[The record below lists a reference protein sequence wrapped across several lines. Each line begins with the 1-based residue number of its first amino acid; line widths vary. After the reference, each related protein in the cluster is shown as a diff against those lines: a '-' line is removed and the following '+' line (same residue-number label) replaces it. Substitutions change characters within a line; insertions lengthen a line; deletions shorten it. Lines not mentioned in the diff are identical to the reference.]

1 MMKPPSIR
9 VDGCTITPDSLPTWH
24 QEQNGIRAELGRFLD
39 EWWSPEPT
47 LRLQT
52 SGSTG
57 KPTEIQA
64 SKAAMRASAAATC
77 RFFNL
82 SAEHSALLCLPMR
95 YIAGKMMVVRAL
107 ECGLNLI
114 TTEPSSTPLDNLQQ
128 SIDFAPMVPMQV
140 ASTLAQPGGASQ
152 LGRVRTLLLGGG
164 FVDATLEEQLQNH
177 PCRVFCSYGMT
188 ETLSHIALRAINGPE
203 RSGLYTPLPGVRLWL
218 SPAGTLQLSVPY
230 LGLDS
235 LCTNDLAEINTDG
248 RFRILG
254 RADAVINSGGIK
266 IQAEE
271 LEHTLHQQT
280 GLRVLALPHPHPRLG
295 QCVALLWEG
304 PAEAEA
310 ALRAACAALP
320 RYHQP
325 HLVCH
330 TRLPLTESGK
340 PARARAADLLTRL
353 HANHDD

>member
-1 MMKPPSIR
+1 MMKPPAIR
-9 VDGCTITPDSLPTWH
+9 IDGCTITPDSLPAWH
-24 QEQNGIRAELGRFLD
+24 RNQTGIHAELGRFLD

-64 SKAAMRASAAATC
+64 NKAAMRASAAATC
-77 RFFNL
+77 HFFSL
-82 SAEHSALLCLPMR
+82 SAEHSALLCLPMQ

-114 TTEPSSTPLDNLQQ
+114 TTEPSSTPLDSLQQ
-128 SIDFAPMVPMQV
+128 SVDFVPMVPMQV

-152 LGRVRTLLLGGG
+152 LARVRTLLLGGG
-164 FVDATLEEQLQNH
+164 FVDTALEAQLQNQ

-188 ETLSHIALRAINGPE
+188 ETLSHIALRAINGPG
-203 RSGLYTPLPGVRLWL
+203 RSELYTPLPGVRLRIG
-218 SPAGTLQLSVPY
+218 PAGTLQLSVPY
-230 LGLDS
+230 LGIDS
-235 LCTNDLAEINTDG
+235 LCTNDLAEINPDG

-271 LEHTLHQQT
+271 LERILHQQT

-304 PAEAEA
+304 PAEAES

-325 HLVCH
+325 HLIYH

-340 PARARAADLLTRL
+340 PARARAAELLTKL
-353 HANHDD
+353 QANHDN